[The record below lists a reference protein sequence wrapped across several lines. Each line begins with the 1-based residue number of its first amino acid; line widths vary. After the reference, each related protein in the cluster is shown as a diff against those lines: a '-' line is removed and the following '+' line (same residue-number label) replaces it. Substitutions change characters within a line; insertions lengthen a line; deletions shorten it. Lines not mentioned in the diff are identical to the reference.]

1 MLDTAL
7 LDHLANHPDIRPWVA
22 GAHSVDVA
30 PLDVPGAQLI
40 GDSQGAV
47 FFKPTRDVPSYFEM
61 HYLFTET
68 VRGKQALALIR
79 QSCTAMF
86 TDHGAEVICG
96 AVPREHR
103 ASRIMSRALG
113 ARPLG
118 PHTDSLGRACIFYVL
133 EREPWATSLA
143 ASSAA
148 LAP

>member
-1 MLDTAL
+1 MDLAL
-7 LDHLANHPDIRPWVA
+7 LDHLANHPDIHPWVS
-22 GAHSVDVA
+22 GSQRVDVA
-30 PLDVPGAQLI
+30 HLDVPGALLV
-40 GDSQGAV
+40 GDRDGAV

-61 HYLFTET
+61 HYLFTQA

-79 QSCTAMF
+79 QACTTVF

-103 ASRIMSRALG
+103 ASRVMSRALG

-133 EREPWATSLA
+133 EREPWATSSA

>member
-1 MLDTAL
+1 MDLAL
-7 LDHLANHPDIRPWVA
+7 LDYLANHPDIHPWVA
-22 GAHSVDVA
+22 GSQLVDVA
-30 PLDVPGAQLI
+30 HLDVPGALLI
-40 GDSQGAV
+40 GDHSGAV

-61 HYLFTET
+61 HYLFTEA
-68 VRGKQALALIR
+68 VRGKRALTLIR
-79 QSCTAMF
+79 SACTTVF
-86 TDHGAEVICG
+86 TDHNAEVICG

-103 ASRIMSRALG
+103 ASRVMSRALG